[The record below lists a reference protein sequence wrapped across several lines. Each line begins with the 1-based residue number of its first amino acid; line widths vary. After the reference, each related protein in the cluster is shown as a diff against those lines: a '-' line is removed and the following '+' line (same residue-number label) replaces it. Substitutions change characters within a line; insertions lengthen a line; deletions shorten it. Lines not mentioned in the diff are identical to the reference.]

1 MFHVRSTEKPM
12 NGRNTLHRITSKV
25 GFTVHEAHYF
35 WSEDDRKRDRKK
47 KEKKEEEKKKL
58 NQLERRKSERQK
70 SWQYGIGLGGL

>member
-1 MFHVRSTEKPM
+1 MFHVRSAEKPL

-47 KEKKEEEKKKL
+47 ERKQNEVESTW
-58 NQLERRKSERQK
+58 NLERRKSERQK
-70 SWQYGIGLGGL
+70 SWQYGIGLEGL